1 MTRHPETPDPIVED
15 RDPTP
20 AEVYEDTR
28 RYVASVR
35 AETGGDGRKHDTH
48 WARGAR
54 YVMERA
60 DAYIAELRAEIDR
73 LAKP

>member
-1 MTRHPETPDPIVED
+1 MRQPETPKPIDEE

-20 AEVYEDTR
+20 SEVYETTR

-35 AETGGDGRKHDTH
+35 AETGDDGRKHDTH

-60 DAYIAELRAEIDR
+60 DAYIDDLRAEITR